1 MDNLKNIV
9 VLKNLPSNI
18 IDEALLILKP
28 NQKIKNLEYTP
39 KQNGVQNSANSQDY
53 IVKEAEMV
61 ISTYLTKNDITGNKK
76 IENLEKKN
84 KRLKILSIILAG
96 IIMTWTI
103 INAFLWIKCTNV
115 A

>member
-28 NQKIKNLEYTP
+28 NQRIKNLEYSP
-39 KQNGVQNSANSQDY
+39 KQTETSNNTNSQDY
-53 IVKEAEMV
+53 VVKEAEMV

-76 IENLEKKN
+76 IEELEKKN
-84 KRLKILSIILAG
+84 KKLKMLSIILAG
-96 IIMTWTI
+96 IIIGWTI
-103 INAFLWIKCTNV
+103 INAFL
-115 A
+115 